1 MVFCVSL
8 FVTWLVI
15 MALST
20 FITHVSAFSIILHYG
35 IWCCIIATLRL
46 SLMLYIIGIKVDIA
60 VFILQWHYYDPSRG
74 FYLNIFCMDK
84 TNLVVLIG
92 FITLLTFWSI
102 SWILSHGLPV
112 TASGT
117 QVIFVLSHT
126 YISIMYMGWPRIWF
140 LFNILLCCKYV
151 FKSPEAQ
158 YQCVLPGT
166 ERGSCVN
173 VSIPWFI
180 FIHPKLGVIPFNID
194 FYPFD
199 FYHF

>member
-1 MVFCVSL
+1 MNYCALVEQSEFVIYGTNKRYHIMVFCVSL

-117 QVIFVLSHT
+117 QVIFICFEPYLHFNNVYGMT
-126 YISIMYMGWPRIWF
+126 ANMISF
-140 LFNILLCCKYV
+140 
-151 FKSPEAQ
+151 
-158 YQCVLPGT
+158 
-166 ERGSCVN
+166 
-173 VSIPWFI
+173 
-180 FIHPKLGVIPFNID
+180 
-194 FYPFD
+194 
-199 FYHF
+199 